1 MTDKEKYLDLMQR
14 YWDAETTSKEEWELA
29 RYVARVDDPE
39 FDELR
44 GVLGYLSIGK
54 EKKARRASIVRLLPL
69 VAAAASIAAVVA
81 IGFTIR
87 NSGTQTGEEL
97 YVCYSYGEKTTD
109 NQQVMASVA
118 SSLADFFGGSSPAE
132 INLFEMF
139 ER

>member
-1 MTDKEKYLDLMQR
+1 MQR

-29 RYVARVDDPE
+29 RYVARADDPE

-54 EKKARRASIVRLLPL
+54 EKKARRASTVRLLPL

-109 NQQVMASVA
+109 NQHCYSP
-118 SSLADFFGGSSPAE
+118 SGRKIGGSSPAE

>member
-1 MTDKEKYLDLMQR
+1 MQR
-14 YWDAETTSKEEWELA
+14 YWDAETTPEEERDLA

-39 FDELR
+39 FEELR

-54 EKKARRASIVRLLPL
+54 EKKVRKANTIRLIPVFA
-69 VAAAASIAAVVA
+69 VAACIAAVVA

-87 NSGTQTGEEL
+87 NSGSQTGEEL

-118 SSLADFFGGSSPAE
+118 SSLADFFGGGSPAE

>member
-1 MTDKEKYLDLMQR
+1 MQR

-29 RYVARVDDPE
+29 RYVARADDPE

-44 GVLGYLSIGK
+44 GVFGYLSIGK
-54 EKKARRASIVRLLPL
+54 EKKARRASTVRLLPL

-81 IGFTIR
+81 IGFTIK
-87 NSGTQTGEEL
+87 NSGTQTEEL